1 MPIDSTDVRDIE
13 LFKLMEERRMESQR
27 QYELLHERI
36 SNMKDEINTD
46 IQNSHKII
54 MAEIKDLRGEQRRHS
69 IEMSNRLTNLEKWK
83 WTIVGGAVV
92 IGFFLS
98 GGIGAIS
105 KFIS

>member
-1 MPIDSTDVRDIE
+1 
-13 LFKLMEERRMESQR
+13 
-27 QYELLHERI
+27 
-36 SNMKDEINTD
+36 
-46 IQNSHKII
+46 

-69 IEMSNRLTNLEKWK
+69 IEMSNWLTNLEKWK

>member
-1 MPIDSTDVRDIE
+1 MPDSKPNNDLEV
-13 LFKLMEERRMESQR
+13 FKLMEERRMESQR

-36 SNMKDEINTD
+36 SNMKDELNGD

-54 MAEIKDLRGEQRRHS
+54 MGEIKELRGEQRRHAE
-69 IEMSNRLTNLEKWK
+69 EMSLRLTNLEKWK

-98 GGIGAIS
+98 GGIDAIG
-105 KFIS
+105 KFMS

>member
-1 MPIDSTDVRDIE
+1 MAAADVNNLE
-13 LFKLMEERRMESQR
+13 VFKLMEERRVESQR

-46 IQNSHKII
+46 INKSHNLI
-54 MAEIKDLRGEQRRHS
+54 MGEIKELRGEQRKHAEEVS
-69 IEMSNRLTNLEKWK
+69 IRLTNLEKWK

-98 GGIGAIS
+98 GGIGAIGNFLS
-105 KFIS
+105 

>member
-1 MPIDSTDVRDIE
+1 MPDSKSNNDLEV
-13 LFKLMEERRMESQR
+13 FKLMEERRMESQR

-36 SNMKDEINTD
+36 SNMKDELNGD

-54 MAEIKDLRGEQRRHS
+54 MGEIKELRGEQRRHAE
-69 IEMSNRLTNLEKWK
+69 EMSLRLTNLEKWK

-98 GGIGAIS
+98 GGIDAIG
-105 KFIS
+105 KFMS

>member
-1 MPIDSTDVRDIE
+1 MPIDSPDGRDIE

-69 IEMSNRLTNLEKWK
+69 VEMSNRLTNLEKWK
-83 WTIVGGAVV
+83 WTA
-92 IGFFLS
+92 
-98 GGIGAIS
+98 GGILIALTFAMTALQTFGALQ
-105 KFIS
+105 

>member
-1 MPIDSTDVRDIE
+1 MPDSVPNNNIE
-13 LFKLMEERRMESQR
+13 VFKLMEERRMESQR

-54 MAEIKDLRGEQRRHS
+54 MGEIKELRDDQRKHAE
-69 IEMSNRLTNLEKWK
+69 EMSSRITNLEKWK

-98 GGIGAIS
+98 GGIEAIS
-105 KFIS
+105 RFMS